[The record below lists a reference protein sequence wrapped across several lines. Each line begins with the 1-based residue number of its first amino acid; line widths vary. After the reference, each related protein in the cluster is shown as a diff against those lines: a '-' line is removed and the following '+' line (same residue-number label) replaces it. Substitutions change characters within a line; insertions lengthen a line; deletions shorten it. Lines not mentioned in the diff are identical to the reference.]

1 MEPLLRVLGPLEV
14 SGEGVEIPPGRHQVV
29 LGALVLDAN
38 RVVRVDQLIDALW
51 YDDPPA
57 TARTQVQIC
66 VSGLRQALTPLGDR
80 VAIITRAPGYV
91 LRVSRELVDLLVF
104 QDLAAESEMLS
115 RDGRGAE
122 AAQRLREALALW
134 HGPTLSG
141 TPSRVLQARAAQLD
155 ERRLGTIEA
164 YAELELRLGRHHGLA
179 EELMPLVDEHPLRER
194 MRGQLMLALYR
205 DGRQADALRAYR
217 DGRAILVDQLG
228 LEPGDDLRA
237 LERAIL
243 AGDPGLRGEAPAA
256 PVTLAAVTEPH
267 PPVKVVPAML
277 PTDLSNFTG
286 REALIEALESA
297 LDAAKPVAMLMGK
310 PGVGKTSLALHV
322 AQRLCLSYPDGQ
334 LYADLGGTRPE
345 PASPIDV
352 LGRFLRAL
360 GLPGEAIPEGL
371 DDLVLV
377 YRRLLDGRRV
387 LIVLDDA
394 ESDPQ
399 IGPLIPRAGP
409 CGVIVTSRVRLL
421 SQPQATVVE
430 VDVMDSEQSVRLLGS
445 VIGDARVAA
454 ERAAAE
460 ALTRLVGGLPL
471 ALRVVA
477 ARLAARPHWS
487 LAWMRD
493 RLADERRRLD
503 ELAHGSL
510 MVRASL
516 ALSYDGLEHDARQL
530 FRFLAGLDSV
540 TFPVWVGATLLDS
553 DVFRASDL
561 LEVLVDVQLLEISAV
576 DLNGSPRYKFH
587 EIIRLF
593 AREQLERDESADLRH
608 DNLIR
613 VGGGWLSLAQQAH
626 RHIYGGDYTVVLG
639 QSPLFPPPS
648 EYADNVLEDPMRWL
662 EAERVNLCAV
672 VAQAARAGADE
683 LAWSLAVAMVALFET
698 RCYYEDWERTHVL
711 ALEAVRR
718 AGNARGE
725 AALLCSLA
733 SLHLSRSRLDEVE
746 PVALPSL
753 AAFRELGDRT
763 GAALAS
769 RNLGMLH
776 HMRREAERA
785 MASYREALD
794 DFVTIGD
801 PIGQAHVLSQMAQ
814 LRLRNQEFE
823 VAGENLARALALC
836 RGIGNR
842 RVESQVRYRL
852 SGLMLAEDR
861 LEDAEDLLIDL
872 LELVKE
878 TGDLVG
884 HGRVL
889 HRLGV
894 INARQG
900 RADEARELLREALSY
915 GQRVL
920 DRKGVAEIRTE
931 LARLAA

>member
-1 MEPLLRVLGPLEV
+1 
-14 SGEGVEIPPGRHQVV
+14 
-29 LGALVLDAN
+29 
-38 RVVRVDQLIDALW
+38 
-51 YDDPPA
+51 
-57 TARTQVQIC
+57 
-66 VSGLRQALTPLGDR
+66 
-80 VAIITRAPGYV
+80 
-91 LRVSRELVDLLVF
+91 
-104 QDLAAESEMLS
+104 
-115 RDGRGAE
+115 
-122 AAQRLREALALW
+122 
-134 HGPTLSG
+134 
-141 TPSRVLQARAAQLD
+141 
-155 ERRLGTIEA
+155 
-164 YAELELRLGRHHGLA
+164 
-179 EELMPLVDEHPLRER
+179 
-194 MRGQLMLALYR
+194 
-205 DGRQADALRAYR
+205 
-217 DGRAILVDQLG
+217 
-228 LEPGDDLRA
+228 
-237 LERAIL
+237 
-243 AGDPGLRGEAPAA
+243 
-256 PVTLAAVTEPH
+256 
-267 PPVKVVPAML
+267 ML
-277 PTDLSNFTG
+277 PEDLHNFTG
-286 REALIEALESA
+286 REDLTETTETALSA
-297 LDAAKPVAMLMGK
+297 AVPAVILMGK

-322 AQRLCLSYPDGQ
+322 AQRLRHSYPDGQ
-334 LYADLGGTRPE
+334 LYADLGGTRAE
-345 PASPIDV
+345 PASPAEV

-371 DDLVLV
+371 DELIESF
-377 YRRLLDGRRV
+377 RRILEGQRV

-394 ESDPQ
+394 EGDKQ
-399 IGPLIPRAGP
+399 IEQLLPRAGP

-421 SQPQATVVE
+421 GQPQATVVE
-430 VDVMDSEQSVRLLGS
+430 VDVMDSEQAVRLLGS

-454 ERAAAE
+454 EPAAAD
-460 ALTRLVGGLPL
+460 ALIRLVGGLPL

-516 ALSYDGLEHDARQL
+516 ALSYDGLEPDARRL
-530 FRFLAGLDSV
+530 FRVLSGLDTV
-540 TFPVWVGATLLDS
+540 TFPVWVGAMLLDT

-561 LEVLVDVQLLEISAV
+561 LEVLVDVQLLEISAA

-593 AREQLERDESADLRH
+593 AREQLEIDESPQARH

-626 RHIYGGDYTVVLG
+626 RRIYGGDYTVVLG
-639 QSPLFPPPS
+639 NSPLFAPPP
-648 EYADNVLEDPMRWL
+648 EYSDSVLQDPMCWL

-711 ALEAVRR
+711 ALEAVRA
-718 AGNARGE
+718 AGNSRGE

-746 PVALPSL
+746 AVAAPAL
-753 AAFRELGDRT
+753 AAFRELGDQT

-769 RNLGMLH
+769 RNLGMLYQ
-776 HMRREAERA
+776 MRREAEPA
-785 MASYREALD
+785 MACYREALD
-794 DFVTIGD
+794 GFVAIGD

-814 LRLRNQEFE
+814 LRLRSQEFQ
-823 VAGENLARALALC
+823 VAGEYLARALALC

-872 LELVKE
+872 LELVRE

-900 RADEARELLREALSY
+900 RDDEAREMLREALSY

-920 DRKGVAEIRTE
+920 DRKGVAEIRAE
-931 LARLAA
+931 LARLSA